1 MSDIILFKNKTAV
14 ELKSYSNE
22 HIVLSGQSIEA
33 YRMSES
39 FADCARIV
47 GRYLIEANQL
57 LNEKRRMPLDQIAPV
72 SKQLLDGLAW
82 NLNFEELSNII
93 KNGVSGS
100 YGNFYYFDM
109 ATIGTWINK
118 YLKDER
124 HLIFEDKEY
133 YREKGRQNELH
144 SMGEN
149 HIKLFKSMISNSS
162 KHKETKAES
171 NEKTKLYFEN
181 INRAPKLQSKQKGKD
196 SKKTSSDGG

>member
-22 HIVLSGQSIEA
+22 HIVLNGQSIEA
-33 YRMSES
+33 YRTSES

-47 GRYLIEANQL
+47 GVYLLEANKL
-57 LNEKRRMPLDQIAPV
+57 LNEKRRMPLAQIAPV
-72 SKQLLDGLAW
+72 AKQLLDGVAW

-109 ATIGTWINK
+109 STIGTWINK

-124 HLIFEDKEY
+124 H
-133 YREKGRQNELH
+133 
-144 SMGEN
+144 
-149 HIKLFKSMISNSS
+149 
-162 KHKETKAES
+162 
-171 NEKTKLYFEN
+171 
-181 INRAPKLQSKQKGKD
+181 
-196 SKKTSSDGG
+196 